1 MIRQRCAIYTR
12 KSTEEGLE
20 QDFNSLDAQREA
32 CAAYILSQKHEG
44 WAELSDRYDDGGF
57 SGGSMDRPG
66 LTQLLN
72 DVEVGRVDVI
82 VVYKVDRLTR
92 SLADFA
98 KMVDLFDGAGVSFV
112 SVTQAF
118 NTTSSMGRLTLN
130 VLLSFAQFEREVTAE
145 RIRDKV
151 AASKRKG
158 IWMGGAVPMGY
169 DVKDKALIMNRR
181 EANAIRTI
189 FSEYL
194 AVGSVRGLSD
204 RLDALSIVSKRRT
217 DRYGRTTGGTS
228 FSRGALYNILRNPIY
243 IGKTRHKNEL
253 YEGLHEAI
261 IDSVIWQ
268 KVQDQL
274 ANHGGKK
281 MSAARRSAKRLL
293 DGVLYDSNGRLMRTT
308 YAIKSKSS
316 GGTKQSQRYWYY
328 ASTPSGSDEQSIIE
342 RLPAGEFER
351 LVLTGLKNH
360 LNDQS
365 WLTLKIRMAVDLD
378 PSSITKI
385 LQTAG
390 SLRNQITD
398 KGEHSD
404 AQYLNGLIDRIDLS
418 KGQFCVRL
426 DLGALQKTEETMLP
440 ISAAFEVPFQKR
452 QNGRA
457 KPIIIAPPDAPQP
470 DQDLINLVADAKRWS
485 VELLNGKSCTI
496 RQIEDRE
503 RLRSGSVSRILPLA
517 WLAPDISTAILEG
530 SQPQHLTAKKLR
542 ILAELPLEWQE
553 QRKILG
559 FPHQ

>member
-66 LTQLLN
+66 LTQLLK
-72 DVEVGRVDVI
+72 DVEAGRVDVI

-92 SLADFA
+92 SLVDFA

-158 IWMGGAVPMGY
+158 MWMGGAVPIGY
-169 DVKDKALIMNRR
+169 DVNDKALIVNPV
-181 EANAIRTI
+181 EAEAIRTI
-189 FSEYL
+189 FAEYL
-194 AVGSVRGLSD
+194 AAGSVRELSD
-204 RLDALSIVSKRRT
+204 RLEALSIVSKRRT

-243 IGKTRHKNEL
+243 IGKTRHKDEL
-253 YEGLHEAI
+253 YDGLHEAI
-261 IDSVIWQ
+261 IDDATWQ
-268 KVQDQL
+268 QVQELL

-281 MSAARRSAKRLL
+281 IATSRRSARRLL
-293 DGVLYDSNGRLMRTT
+293 DGLLFDSVGRPMRTT
-308 YAIKSKSS
+308 YTIKSTRT
-316 GGTKQSQRYWYY
+316 GGTEQSRRYWYY
-328 ASTPSGSDEQSIIE
+328 TSKPTSSDDHSRIE
-342 RLPAGEFER
+342 RFPAGEVER
-351 LVLTGLKNH
+351 LVLSGIINH
-360 LNDQS
+360 LADKT
-365 WLTLKIRMAVDLD
+365 WLTQQIGSTVDLD
-378 PSSITKI
+378 PRSLPEI
-385 LQTAG
+385 LAAA
-390 SLRNQITD
+390 
-398 KGEHSD
+398 D
-404 AQYLNGLIDRIDLS
+404 AWCAQAEVINDDTESQHLNGLIDRIDVTN
-418 KGQFCVRL
+418 GRFFVQIN
-426 DLGALQKTEETMLP
+426 LGALLSSETTQHL
-440 ISAAFEVPFQKR
+440 IHAALEFSFKKR

-457 KPIIIAPPDAPQP
+457 KPIVIAPPDAPQP
-470 DQDLINLVADAKRWS
+470 DRDLINLVADARKWWA
-485 VELLNGKSCTI
+485 ELLDGKSSTV

-503 RLRSGSVSRILPLA
+503 GLRSGSVSRILPLA

-530 SQPQHLTAKKLR
+530 RQPQHLTAKKLR
-542 ILAELPLEWQE
+542 SLPELPLDWQE